1 MSGKPFFVVIAY
13 DVVDDSRRNR
23 LAQTLLD
30 FGVRVQYSVFEAII
44 DRKNIERMVRKVRR
58 IIKRNEDSVRIYVLT
73 KTTKKEIIKIGVQPE
88 TEVSEVDDVLI
99 I

>member
-1 MSGKPFFVVIAY
+1 MVIAY
-13 DVVDDSRRNR
+13 DVVDDRRRNR

-73 KTTKKEIIKIGVQPE
+73 RTTKKEIIKIGVQPE